1 MKLGVFITLTLS
13 CQNNNQM
20 NEKFEWGETISCP
33 PGYPVDVYRGGLQSV
48 DGGFTSLYL
57 GTHSGIEGWGS
68 EGRSMS
74 DGKKTVPNH
83 LHVIWLSYA
92 EDCFYEVDTD
102 IDYEK
107 MVKLFKQGYY
117 TPSSSASRPEPFKEK
132 YNRIIVG
139 FAPGG
144 TVVVWLAGVGRQI
157 EIGSYQGKK
166 ATIPQDQID
175 QLDYPIKNIFDP
187 EYRKNILKNPGIVPK
202 EIQEENKTQP
212 IPFGLWDSYR
222 KKYNWK
228 ASFKLPDNGI
238 SKKIIFY
245 YYNGEREILFGQ
257 SEINKYV
264 DIPSE
269 LKWNNLKKPPIPKE
283 LKISWL
289 NNNILY
295 VGEIAFNE
303 KEIFSAFEEVFRE
316 HPEGKAELIIR
327 VNNAQDD
334 ASILLSGNGKE
345 IWIKDSVIEIFDTS
359 KY

>member
-1 MKLGVFITLTLS
+1 MILNLNLS
-13 CQNNNQM
+13 CTTHSKY
-20 NEKFEWGETISCP
+20 EKFEWGEATSCP
-33 PGYPVDVYRGGLQSV
+33 IDYPVDVYRGGLQST
-48 DGGFTSLYL
+48 DGGLTSLYS
-57 GTHSGIEGWGS
+57 GTTTGYWGDAND
-68 EGRSMS
+68 GMS
-74 DGKKTVPNH
+74 DSKKTVTNH

-117 TPSSSASRPEPFKEK
+117 TPSSSVSRPEPFKKK

-157 EIGSYQGKK
+157 EIGRYQEKK

-187 EYRKNILKNPGIVPK
+187 EYRKNILKNSGIVPK
-202 EIQEENKTQP
+202 VIQEENKTQP

-228 ASFKLPDNGI
+228 ASFKLPDNGKTREI
-238 SKKIIFY
+238 TYFF
-245 YYNGEREILFGQ
+245 YNGEMEILFGESHTIKFDIDKKLEWNFLISRATPSNIKFTWLDPNNQ
-257 SEINKYV
+257 RYV
-264 DIPSE
+264 CAIE
-269 LKWNNLKKPPIPKE
+269 
-283 LKISWL
+283 
-289 NNNILY
+289 
-295 VGEIAFNE
+295 FNE

-327 VNNAQDD
+327 VNNAQHD
-334 ASILLSGNGKE
+334 ASIILSGNGKE
-345 IWIKDSVIEIFDTS
+345 VWIKENKI
-359 KY
+359 